1 MSNSNDASQEHDN
14 AGSGTT
20 IAEQIERNQQK
31 QITNFTK
38 ILDQILTKYMI
49 CFGALLDRSEK
60 RRAAEETLSQKTSKR
75 ARTTLNA
82 QIRKSPHIQNTL
94 IGLGESSHHESDDE
108 DGTTVTE
115 M

>member
-1 MSNSNDASQEHDN
+1 MSDSNDASQEHDN

-31 QITNFTK
+31 QITNFK
-38 ILDQILTKYMI
+38 KNLDQILTKYMI

-75 ARTTLNA
+75 ARTYVERPNQEEPTYSKYFD
-82 QIRKSPHIQNTL
+82 RSR
-94 IGLGESSHHESDDE
+94 G
-108 DGTTVTE
+108 V
-115 M
+115 

>member
-38 ILDQILTKYMI
+38 ILDQILTKYDMLW
-49 CFGALLDRSEK
+49 CTAGQKREK
-60 RRAAEETLSQKTSKR
+60 K
-75 ARTTLNA
+75 
-82 QIRKSPHIQNTL
+82 
-94 IGLGESSHHESDDE
+94 GC
-108 DGTTVTE
+108 
-115 M
+115 

>member
-1 MSNSNDASQEHDN
+1 MSDSNDASQEHDN

-75 ARTTLNA
+75 ARTYVERPNQEEPTYSKYFD
-82 QIRKSPHIQNTL
+82 RSR
-94 IGLGESSHHESDDE
+94 G
-108 DGTTVTE
+108 V
-115 M
+115 

>member
-1 MSNSNDASQEHDN
+1 MSDSNDASQEHDN

-31 QITNFTK
+31 QITNFKK

-75 ARTTLNA
+75 ARTYVERPNQEEPTYSKYFD
-82 QIRKSPHIQNTL
+82 RSR
-94 IGLGESSHHESDDE
+94 G
-108 DGTTVTE
+108 V
-115 M
+115 

>member
-1 MSNSNDASQEHDN
+1 MSDSNDASQEHDN

-31 QITNFTK
+31 QITNFKK
-38 ILDQILTKYMI
+38 ILDQILTKYI

-75 ARTTLNA
+75 ARTYVERPNQEEPTYSKYFD
-82 QIRKSPHIQNTL
+82 RSR
-94 IGLGESSHHESDDE
+94 G
-108 DGTTVTE
+108 V
-115 M
+115 